1 MKSREQRLITKEHI
15 AMHTNLCKF
24 TLVIT
29 YCARKGPLQHM
40 KLSWTQEIL
49 GCVFKFK

>member
-1 MKSREQRLITKEHI
+1 MKSREQRLITKEYI

-29 YCARKGPLQHM
+29 YCARPTAAYEVVM
-40 KLSWTQEIL
+40 DTD
-49 GCVFKFK
+49 CVFKFT